1 MDDTDL
7 TPEEAA
13 SEGIDSYDGDAEVP
27 LNPRRMERLRSMHTR
42 KLMQLLRDRYG
53 RSTWWENHEAWEYDD
68 YTTAEIK
75 AVLATREHLPN
86 KVEGEQARRKRAKT
100 RKEARNNRCVMRRR

>member
-75 AVLATREHLPN
+75 AVLATRLSVEPEKIQLTVKSSINPN
-86 KVEGEQARRKRAKT
+86 GPHYTGFPLGIKP
-100 RKEARNNRCVMRRR
+100 